1 MHFNDFFFISKNL
14 LHVGERDIRK
24 MKVHVFVLCLNCEN
38 EVLQLIDFIHS
49 PQAYVNRSLYLSVE
63 SACVFRMIDIF
74 KQTEE

>member
-49 PQAYVNRSLYLSVE
+49 PR
-63 SACVFRMIDIF
+63 RM
-74 KQTEE
+74 